1 MDKIKIR
8 KGLDIRLAGA
18 PSKQIERFEPKLC
31 AIKPTDFIG
40 VVPKLHVEEGDTVK
54 VGSVLFHDKNNE
66 RIVFTSPISGT
77 VKAIVRGEKRAILKI
92 MVEND
97 GKNDAI
103 DFSSVIFKLE
113 CLNHEFIKFIDD
125 LWIQI

>member
-18 PSKQIERFEPKLC
+18 PSKQIERFEPKFC

-54 VGSVLFHDKNNE
+54 VGSVLFTTRTTKE
-66 RIVFTSPISGT
+66 SCSPPLS
-77 VKAIVRGEKRAILKI
+77 RELLKP
-92 MVEND
+92 
-97 GKNDAI
+97 
-103 DFSSVIFKLE
+103 L
-113 CLNHEFIKFIDD
+113 
-125 LWIQI
+125 